1 MKYTRECVLERE
13 RAKEATEAAE
23 ANSNSPSHSTLPCK
37 STTFGIGEDDSSDE
51 KRDDWRDE
59 EWIQGLQNVRSSS
72 LNNRQVAQRQQDA
85 AIETKVAAPKD
96 TVFCVPA
103 VFCMPTITV
112 NVDDTLKEQM
122 EKHPEINWSEV
133 TRQAIRS
140 KIEKLELMDE
150 LTADSELSDAD
161 VDEIAAKINE
171 SARKR
176 VEEESE

>member
-1 MKYTRECVLERE
+1 
-13 RAKEATEAAE
+13 
-23 ANSNSPSHSTLPCK
+23 
-37 STTFGIGEDDSSDE
+37 
-51 KRDDWRDE
+51 
-59 EWIQGLQNVRSSS
+59 
-72 LNNRQVAQRQQDA
+72 
-85 AIETKVAAPKD
+85 
-96 TVFCVPA
+96 
-103 VFCMPTITV
+103 MPTITV

-150 LTADSELSDAD
+150 LTADSELSGVD
-161 VDEIAAKINE
+161 VNEIAAKINE

>member
-1 MKYTRECVLERE
+1 
-13 RAKEATEAAE
+13 
-23 ANSNSPSHSTLPCK
+23 
-37 STTFGIGEDDSSDE
+37 
-51 KRDDWRDE
+51 
-59 EWIQGLQNVRSSS
+59 
-72 LNNRQVAQRQQDA
+72 
-85 AIETKVAAPKD
+85 
-96 TVFCVPA
+96 
-103 VFCMPTITV
+103 
-112 NVDDTLKEQM
+112 M